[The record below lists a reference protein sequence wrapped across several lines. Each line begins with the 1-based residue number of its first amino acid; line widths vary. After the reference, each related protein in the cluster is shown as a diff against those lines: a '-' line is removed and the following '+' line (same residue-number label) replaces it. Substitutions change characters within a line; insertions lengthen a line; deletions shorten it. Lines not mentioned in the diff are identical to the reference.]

1 MLGSRHT
8 WIKLI
13 AALLALTLVAAACG
27 NDDDGDAAANDASGS
42 CAVEDLNLATAGT
55 LTVATG
61 EPAFPPWVGVGDDNF
76 DVPESKTGYEG
87 ALVYA
92 LAEEMGLADTAVTW
106 VRTGFDEAI
115 APGPKDW
122 DFNIQQYSI
131 TDVRDEVVDFS
142 DPYYVTTQALVT
154 FPDSEYAGASSVA
167 DLKGAKLG
175 AQIGTTS
182 LDFVENVIQPD
193 SDANVYDENVDVE
206 AAMNAGQID
215 GLVVDLPTAY
225 FIIAVQVEGAII
237 AGQFEADAADPE
249 SLGMLFAEG
258 NPLSGC
264 VNQALKTLTDN
275 GTLQALED
283 KWLTQDGGVPI
294 IGS

>member
-1 MLGSRHT
+1 M
-8 WIKLI
+8 
-13 AALLALTLVAAACG
+13 ALALVAAACG
-27 NDDDGDAAANDASGS
+27 SDGDDGAANDAGGS
-42 CAVEDLNLATAGT
+42 CAVEDLNLATAGA

-61 EPAFPPWVGVGDDNF
+61 EPAFPPWIGVGDDNF
-76 DVPESKTGYEG
+76 DVPESQTGYEG

-92 LAEEMGLADTAVTW
+92 LAEEMGFADTDVAW
-106 VRTGFDEAI
+106 IRTGFDEAI

-154 FPDSEYAGASSVA
+154 FADSEYASASSVD
-167 DLKGAKLG
+167 DLKGATLG

-182 LDFVENVIQPD
+182 LDFIDDVIQPD
-193 SDANVYDENVDVE
+193 SDANVYDENVDVG

-225 FIIAVQVEGAII
+225 FIIAVQVEGTII
-237 AGQFEADAADPE
+237 AGQFEADAASPE

-258 NPLSGC
+258 NSLVGC
-264 VNQALKTLTDN
+264 VNRALKTLTDN
-275 GTLQALED
+275 GTVQALED
-283 KWLTQDGGVPI
+283 TWLTQDGAVPI

>member
-1 MLGSRHT
+1 MFKSRKT
-8 WIKLI
+8 LVKL
-13 AALLALTLVAAACG
+13 AGALMALALVAAACG
-27 NDDDGDAAANDASGS
+27 SDGDDAAANDAGGS
-42 CAVEDLNLATAGT
+42 CAVEDLNLTTAGA

-92 LAEEMGLADTAVTW
+92 LAEEMGFADTDVSW

-115 APGPKDW
+115 APGAKDW

-131 TDVRDEVVDFS
+131 TEVRDEIVDFS

-154 FPDSEYAGASSVA
+154 FPDSEFASASSVG
-167 DLKGAKLG
+167 DLKGAILG

-182 LDFVENVIQPD
+182 LDFIDDVIEPD
-193 SDANVYDENVDVE
+193 SEASVYDENVDVE

-225 FIIAVQVEGAII
+225 FIIAVQVEGAVI
-237 AGQFEADAADPE
+237 AGQFEADASNPE

-258 NPLSGC
+258 NSLVGC
-264 VNQALKTLTDN
+264 VNRALKTLTDN
-275 GTLQALED
+275 GAVQALED
-283 KWLTQDGGVPI
+283 KWLTQDGAVPI

>member
-1 MLGSRHT
+1 MFESRKT
-8 WIKLI
+8 LVKL
-13 AALLALTLVAAACG
+13 AGALMALALVAAACG
-27 NDDDGDAAANDASGS
+27 SDGDDAAANDAGGS
-42 CAVEDLNLATAGT
+42 CAVEDLNLTTAGA

-76 DVPESKTGYEG
+76 DVPESQTGYEG

-92 LAEEMGLADTAVTW
+92 LAEEMGFADTDVSW

-115 APGPKDW
+115 APGAKDW

-131 TDVRDEVVDFS
+131 TDVRDEIVDFS

-154 FPDSEYAGASSVA
+154 FADSEFADASSVA
-167 DLKGAKLG
+167 DLKGAILG

-182 LDFVENVIQPD
+182 LDFIDDVIEPD
-193 SDANVYDENVDVE
+193 SDASVYDENVDVE

-237 AGQFEADAADPE
+237 AGQFEADASDPE

-258 NPLSGC
+258 NPLVGC
-264 VNQALKTLTDN
+264 VNRALKTLTDN
-275 GTLQALED
+275 GAVQALED
-283 KWLTQDGGVPI
+283 TWLTQDGAVPI